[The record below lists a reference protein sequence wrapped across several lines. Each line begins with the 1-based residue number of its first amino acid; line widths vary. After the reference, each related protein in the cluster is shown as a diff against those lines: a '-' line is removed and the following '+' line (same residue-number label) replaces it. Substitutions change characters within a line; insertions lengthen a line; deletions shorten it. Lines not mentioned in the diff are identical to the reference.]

1 MKEPDPA
8 SLHNINGA
16 DPKKVPGRSA
26 DDQDHS
32 IYMQAAIVLFREGEA
47 LLALPGLAISDEV
60 LDSYAAMIDPGQ
72 EALVG
77 PCCRVVCRLMD
88 LDQDLELDTQAE
100 VLLVDMDWAQTEIL
114 LMDFQPAQEAHHEA
128 VSFEEGLHHAI
139 PIPSQVLGLA
149 QDWIAAQEQERL
161 DYYTAQKEAVPVTLE
176 VSRILALRSKAS
188 RQGQKELLPR
198 EPRWHHC
205 RIGSRP
211 CWGLCQL

>member
-1 MKEPDPA
+1 
-8 SLHNINGA
+8 
-16 DPKKVPGRSA
+16 
-26 DDQDHS
+26 
-32 IYMQAAIVLFREGEA
+32 
-47 LLALPGLAISDEV
+47 
-60 LDSYAAMIDPGQ
+60 MIDPAWSGGIGRPI
-72 EALVG
+72 LPSSLPTDG
-77 PCCRVVCRLMD
+77 PRSGFGAGYSSGGPPSGHGFCSDRD
-88 LDQDLELDTQAE
+88 P
-100 VLLVDMDWAQTEIL
+100 VDGLSASSRSTPRSRFL
-114 LMDFQPAQEAHHEA
+114 RRR
-128 VSFEEGLHHAI
+128 LHHAI

>member
-1 MKEPDPA
+1 
-8 SLHNINGA
+8 
-16 DPKKVPGRSA
+16 
-26 DDQDHS
+26 
-32 IYMQAAIVLFREGEA
+32 
-47 LLALPGLAISDEV
+47 
-60 LDSYAAMIDPGQ
+60 
-72 EALVG
+72 
-77 PCCRVVCRLMD
+77 MD

-100 VLLVDMDWAQTEIL
+100 VLLVDMDCAQTEIL
-114 LMDFQPAQEAHHEA
+114 LMDFQPAQEAHQGA
-128 VSFEEGLHHAI
+128 VPFEEGLHHAI